1 MREWP
6 LRKYSHCVLIRKH
19 LKILHVLSKLVFRVD
34 HDADAKFLVS
44 SFCHLQ
50 KSVLKF
56 QLFTFKLYERKILNF
71 TLFLSTFNHY
81 LFDCKVS
88 ESCYIPAL
96 HSEFLK
102 IFALFVTLLLSANFE
117 TKKSKIK

>member
-6 LRKYSHCVLIRKH
+6 LQKYFHCVLIRKH
-19 LKILHVLSKLVFRVD
+19 LKILHMLSKLVFRVD
-34 HDADAKFLVS
+34 YVADTRFLAS

-50 KSVLKF
+50 NSVLKF
-56 QLFTFKLYERKILNF
+56 QLFTFKLYERKILNI
-71 TLFLSTFNHY
+71 TLFLNAFNHY
-81 LFDCKVS
+81 LLDCKVS
-88 ESCYIPAL
+88 ESCYIPTF